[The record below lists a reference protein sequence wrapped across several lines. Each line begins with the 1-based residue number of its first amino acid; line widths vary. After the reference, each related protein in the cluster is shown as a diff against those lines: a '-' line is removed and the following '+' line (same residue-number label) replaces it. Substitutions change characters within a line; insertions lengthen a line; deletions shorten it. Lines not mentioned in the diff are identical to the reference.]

1 MQEEGL
7 RKQEILKL
15 LEKRLQEGLRKQEI
29 LKLLEKKLQRDYT
42 YESGSILGSMCTEPL
57 DFGKEIYSK
66 FVSKNLGDPGL
77 FLGTAKL
84 EDELVKEIGELFGG
98 KDIIGTFTTGGSEAN
113 LIALR
118 IAKKLRP
125 DIKNPEVVLPISAHI
140 SFDKAAELLDVKL
153 RKARLKPDFSLD
165 IDHYESLINSNTCG
179 LVGVA
184 GTTSLGL
191 IDPIEAIGE
200 FTKNK
205 EIFFH
210 VDAAFGGFVLPFLKG
225 LNYNIPSWDFSIES
239 VDSITADPHKMGL
252 GLIPSGGYFV
262 RDASILTKIGF
273 QIPYLAGGNFKHF
286 HIVGTRPGGTIIAF
300 WAIIKSLGI
309 KGFIQIIKKCM
320 DNTGYLVKRISE
332 ISGIKLATTPVM
344 NVVGIT
350 TENGESICKID
361 EELRIKNWM
370 LGKFEDFNLIRVVIM
385 PHVEKEHLSHFLN
398 DLELIL
404 KKLRI
409 C

>member
-7 RKQEILKL
+7 KKREILKL
-15 LEKRLQEGLRKQEI
+15 LEKELQK
-29 LKLLEKKLQRDYT
+29 DYT

-57 DFGKEIYSK
+57 DFGKEVYSN

-84 EDELVKEIGELFGG
+84 EEELVKEISELFGG
-98 KDIIGTFTTGGSEAN
+98 TDTIGTFTTGGSEAN
-113 LIALR
+113 LIAMR

-140 SFDKAAELLDVKL
+140 SFDKAADLLDLKL
-153 RKARLKPDFSLD
+153 RKARLKPDFTLD
-165 IDHYESLINSNTCG
+165 LNHFESLINNNTCG
-179 LVGVA
+179 VVGVA

-191 IDPIEAIGE
+191 IDPIEMIGE
-200 FTKNK
+200 FIEKK
-205 EIFFH
+205 DIFFH
-210 VDAAFGGFVLPFLKG
+210 VDAAFGGFVLPFLKR
-225 LNYNIPSWDFSIES
+225 LNYNIPSWDFSVAS

-262 RDASILTKIGF
+262 RDSSILQKTGF

-300 WAIIKSLGI
+300 WAIMKLLGL
-309 KGFIQIIKKCM
+309 KGFTKVVEKCM
-320 DNTGYLVKRISE
+320 DNTDYLVKRITE
-332 ISGIKLATTPVM
+332 IKGIKLATKPVM

-350 TENGESICKID
+350 TKNGESICEID
-361 EELRIKNWM
+361 EELRKKDWM
-370 LGKFEDFNLIRVVIM
+370 LGKFKNFNLIRVVVM
-385 PHVEKEHLSHFLN
+385 PHVEREHLYHFLN
-398 DLELIL
+398 DLELIV
-404 KKLRI
+404 KKLKL